1 MKTIVEYNLI
11 KDDMD
16 AIGELANWPWPNR
29 IDPTSKILPKVT
41 NYDMSERNQESVA
54 HLSSLLSMLIRHFS
68 LSSCRLPENSVRIKQ

>member
-29 IDPTSKILPKVT
+29 IDPASKILPKVTT
-41 NYDMSERNQESVA
+41 NYDMSERNNEFA
-54 HLSSLLSMLIRHFS
+54 LHLFLLFS
-68 LSSCRLPENSVRIKQ
+68 ECSFSIFLYLLVIYPRIQ